1 MDPQE
6 KQTKNWMTKYIF
18 PGGYVPGI
26 RETVSLFP
34 LFGLRMVGFES
45 LRRHYAKT
53 LHLWAE
59 AFNAHK
65 DSLPDK
71 YDEKFKRLWD
81 IYLRGCESG
90 FRTGV
95 LDVGQFIL
103 SKGINNDLPMT
114 MESIYNDK

>member
-1 MDPQE
+1 
-6 KQTKNWMTKYIF
+6 MTKYIF

-26 RETVSLFP
+26 RETVSTFP
-34 LFGLRMVGFES
+34 LFGLRLIAFES

-53 LHLWAE
+53 LRCWAE

-65 DSLPDK
+65 DSLPPV

-103 SKGINNDLPMT
+103 SKGVNNDLPMT
-114 MESIYNDK
+114 LESIYNDK